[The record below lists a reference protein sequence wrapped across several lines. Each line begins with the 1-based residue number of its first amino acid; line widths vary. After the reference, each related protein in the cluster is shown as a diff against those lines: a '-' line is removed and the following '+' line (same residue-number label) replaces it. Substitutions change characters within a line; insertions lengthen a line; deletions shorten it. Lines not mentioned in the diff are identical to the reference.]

1 MFNGYAGN
9 INNSQNIN
17 QYSYQAFLTFMGMNQ
32 YMNSNTQMSLNDFMN
47 LYMLMF
53 PYFFQNNPNT
63 PVNKSNY
70 TPIQSTNKGSVL
82 INNYVNSNGGVL
94 PRPKKVINKHD
105 NQNPFLGYKGPIINI
120 TFETGSGI
128 KKNIPTPSD
137 VKIKDLLIEFTKRVG
152 VSKDLI
158 GNKLLFVVNG
168 AAINKINEN
177 KTVEQFFTMLTSY
190 LSTQIKITVIDASN
204 LIGA

>member
-1 MFNGYAGN
+1 MTLAELKERGIEIKDELSF
-9 INNSQNIN
+9 
-17 QYSYQAFLTFMGMNQ
+17 
-32 YMNSNTQMSLNDFMN
+32 
-47 LYMLMF
+47 
-53 PYFFQNNPNT
+53 
-63 PVNKSNY
+63 
-70 TPIQSTNKGSVL
+70 
-82 INNYVNSNGGVL
+82 
-94 PRPKKVINKHD
+94 H
-105 NQNPFLGYKGPIINI
+105 PFD
-120 TFETGSGI
+120 SGI

-168 AAINKINEN
+168 AAISKINEN